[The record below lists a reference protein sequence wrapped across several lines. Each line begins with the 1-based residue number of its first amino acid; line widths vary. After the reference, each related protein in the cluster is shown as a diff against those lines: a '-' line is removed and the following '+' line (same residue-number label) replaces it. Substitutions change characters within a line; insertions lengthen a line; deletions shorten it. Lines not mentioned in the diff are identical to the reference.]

1 MSKWIDL
8 FRTSARRLRD
18 PRCLALTALFVA
30 LNVTLDLTGLT
41 LRLSPELRIGFGYLC
56 YAAAAM
62 LFGPCVGMVAGV
74 CTDVLGYFAG
84 NFTMGGYFPGY
95 TLTAIVGGLL
105 YGLWLYRPDGSLYR
119 DSRTKRIARIVGA
132 KASINLVCNIGLNT
146 LWLTLTSGK
155 AMAVLLPF
163 RVLKNIL
170 LLVPECILLYF
181 ALQFI
186 LVYHRSIAPSTR

>member
-1 MSKWIDL
+1 MSKWIDW

-18 PRCLALTALFVA
+18 PRCLALTALFIA

-56 YAAAAM
+56 NAAIGM

-95 TLTAIVGGLL
+95 TLTAIVGGLI

-119 DSRTKRIARIVGA
+119 DSRAKRIARIVGA
-132 KASINLVCNIGLNT
+132 KASINLFCNIVLNT

-155 AMAVLLPF
+155 AMAILLPL
-163 RVLKNIL
+163 RVMKNVV

-186 LVYHRSIAPSTR
+186 LLYHRSIAPSTR